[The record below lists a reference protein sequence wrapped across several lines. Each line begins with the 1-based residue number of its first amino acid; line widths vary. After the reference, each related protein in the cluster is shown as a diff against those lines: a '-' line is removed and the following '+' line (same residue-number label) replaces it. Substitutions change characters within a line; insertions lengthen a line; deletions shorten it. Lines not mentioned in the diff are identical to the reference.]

1 MGNNDVKGLA
11 LVILMLLVFLMFL
24 VSILVEDLWFRI
36 LVGMIALIIS
46 VLIITY
52 LLLNRYTDS
61 EKAFYEEV
69 LKYYE

>member
-1 MGNNDVKGLA
+1 MDDVKGLA
-11 LVILMLLVFLMFL
+11 LVILVLLVFLMFL
-24 VSILVEDLWFRI
+24 VSILVEDLWFRV

-61 EKAFYEEV
+61 EKVFYEEV